1 MKKAIGDNMIPKA
14 WGFERGLQ
22 LVKQAGFDGIELWL
36 GDVPWFQP
44 STADGDVR
52 ELRRKIADAGLV
64 VSNVSTGL
72 HWASPLSARDPT
84 VRARAM
90 RIVERQIETAV
101 LLGSDAIL
109 VVAGLVTEEV
119 PYNEV
124 YQRCVDALG
133 ALGETAARAGVRI
146 GCENCNAEHRFLMSP
161 REFSQFLNDV
171 KRPAAGLPF
180 DVPRRVEASPRRV
193 LLDLREH
200 CGLRES
206 VAGYESALAG
216 LGTRVASRCTLL
228 IVPAAL
234 DIPPPAVRAIMGC
247 LRTGATVLLESGA
260 GFASDRAFRAHRA
273 VLRDQLGVHIEAP
286 VRLWCRP
293 GARGMPYID
302 YS

>member
-1 MKKAIGDNMIPKA
+1 MKKAIGDNMIPKE
-14 WGFERGLQ
+14 WGFAKGLE

-101 LLGSDAIL
+101 LLGTDAIL

-133 ALGETAARAGVRI
+133 ALGETAARAGVPV
-146 GCENCNAEHRFLMSP
+146 GCEMGITRRGFLGCVAGS
-161 REFSQFLNDV
+161 LT
-171 KRPAAGLPF
+171 AGLPF
-180 DVPRRVEASPRRV
+180 DGPRRIDAGPPRV

-216 LGTRVASRCTLL
+216 LGTGVTFRCTLL

-234 DIPPPAVRAIMGC
+234 DIPPPAVRAIMSR

-260 GFASDRAFRAHRA
+260 GFAADRDFRAHRA
-273 VLRDQLGVHIEAP
+273 VLRDQLGVHIQAP
-286 VRLWCRP
+286 VRLWSRR
-293 GARGMPYID
+293 GARG
-302 YS
+302 